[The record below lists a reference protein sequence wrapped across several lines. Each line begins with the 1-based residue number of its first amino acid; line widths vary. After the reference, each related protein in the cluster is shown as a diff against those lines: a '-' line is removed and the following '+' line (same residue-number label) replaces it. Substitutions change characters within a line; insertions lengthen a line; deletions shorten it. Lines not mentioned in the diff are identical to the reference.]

1 MKPTERKQILMS
13 IKKYAEKNSIDNDIH
28 GFKHVERVFDLCLEI
43 GKNSGANIFILK
55 IAALLHDIGR
65 IREKESLNTNH
76 ADLSAKMALEFL
88 TKNNYNFKKNEID
101 NIIHSIKAHSFSN
114 NIKPNTLEAKILSD
128 ADKLDALGA
137 VGLYRTIGFTLNNKG
152 NIRSVIQHLKEKIL
166 KLPNNMIL
174 DESKKI
180 AQRRVEII
188 KTFYEQIKKEI

>member
-1 MKPTERKQILMS
+1 MEPTERKQILMS
-13 IKKYAEKNSIDNDIH
+13 VKKYAEENSRDNDIH

-43 GKNSGANIFILK
+43 GKNNGANLFILK

-65 IREKESLNTNH
+65 IRGKESLNTNH

-114 NIKPNTLEAKILSD
+114 NIKPKTLEAKILSD

-137 VGLYRTIGFTLNNKG
+137 VGLYRTIGFTLDNKG
-152 NIRSVIQHLKEKIL
+152 NLRSVIQHLEEKIL
-166 KLPNNMIL
+166 KLPNKMIL
-174 DESKKI
+174 DESKRI
-180 AQRRVEII
+180 AQSRIEII

>member
-1 MKPTERKQILMS
+1 MEPTERKKILKS
-13 IKKYAEKNSIDNDIH
+13 VKKYAEENSFGDDIH
-28 GFKHVERVFDLCLEI
+28 GFKHVERVFDLCLGI
-43 GKNSGANIFILK
+43 GKNSGANLFILK

-76 ADLSAKMALEFL
+76 AELSAKMALEFL
-88 TKNNYNFKKNEID
+88 TKNNYHFKKNEID

-137 VGLYRTIGFTLNNKG
+137 MGLYRTIGYTINNKG
-152 NIRSVIQHLKEKIL
+152 ELKTVIQHLEEKIL
-166 KLPNNMIL
+166 ELPKRMIL
-174 DESKKI
+174 EESKKI
-180 AQRRVEII
+180 AQKRVEII